1 MEEKPKLRSWDPR
14 LEALRTI
21 IKHLEKLRREGA

>member
-14 LEALRTI
+14 LEALRAI
-21 IKHLEKLRREGA
+21 LKYLERLRGEGA